1 VGTSFPAATARP
13 TARRAGPVGLLVVV
27 ALLLVLLFFFLLLEK
42 GFGVAVIGV
51 GRGISA
57 SCGPRAD

>member
-1 VGTSFPAATARP
+1 VGTSFPAATAWP

-42 GFGVAVIGV
+42 GFGAVVVGV
-51 GRGISA
+51 GISA
-57 SCGPRAD
+57 SCAPRAG